1 MSKDYYKTL
10 GVSENAS
17 ADDIKKSFRKLAMKY
32 HPDRNKADKAAE
44 NRFKE
49 ISEAYDILSDQ
60 KKRQQYDTMR
70 KYGAFAGSGG
80 FNPNQAGGFDF
91 SGFGNGGSFR
101 AEDLGFGS
109 FADIFS
115 SIFGGE
121 DIFSRAG
128 RTGAGRR
135 SRMAPRKGSDLV
147 LTLGISFNESIKGT
161 TKTIALNKPTA
172 CTVCNGSG
180 SAAGTGQTVCPQ
192 CAGRGTVNF
201 AQGAFA
207 VSRPCP
213 RCLGRRVINVQP
225 CTACNGTGNTKERK
239 KIKVT
244 IPVGIDTGG
253 KIRLRGMGN
262 PGSNGGPYGDLI
274 ITVDV
279 KKSQQFDREGNDVF
293 TKVFISYP
301 DAVLGGKVP
310 VKTLT
315 KEIKI
320 TIPPGTKPGTKL
332 RLKGMGLAV
341 NGRKGDQY
349 VEVHIDVPEKV
360 TDRQRELLEE
370 LQKTLK

>member
-135 SRMAPRKGSDLV
+135 SRM
-147 LTLGISFNESIKGT
+147 
-161 TKTIALNKPTA
+161 
-172 CTVCNGSG
+172 VCNGSG